1 MQLLLF
7 DIDGTLL
14 RSNGAGK
21 ATIINA
27 LEDTFGTAGPWE
39 NYLMAGKTDPLII
52 GDLLGAT
59 GKKTAEIEEKLP
71 QIYERMM
78 SERQPQKKGARCRY
92 LVGVG
97 GSDVEGKGFGEGA
110 RRT

>member
-1 MQLLLF
+1 
-7 DIDGTLL
+7 
-14 RSNGAGK
+14 
-21 ATIINA
+21 
-27 LEDTFGTAGPWE
+27 
-39 NYLMAGKTDPLII
+39 
-52 GDLLGAT
+52 
-59 GKKTAEIEEKLP
+59 
-71 QIYERMM
+71 MM